1 MGLDRGAMVTLLGEW
16 VCVCECVCGMYAR
29 VCVCVCACVRVCVRM
44 CVSVRLR
51 SGLNGLAVQ
60 VTRGD
65 SHSLLPDGDG

>member
-1 MGLDRGAMVTLLGEW
+1 MCVS
-16 VCVCECVCGMYAR
+16 VCVVCMRG
-29 VCVCVCACVRVCVRM
+29 CVCACVRVCVRM

>member
-1 MGLDRGAMVTLLGEW
+1 MW
-16 VCVCECVCGMYAR
+16 Y
-29 VCVCVCACVRVCVRM
+29 VCAGVCVRVCVRM